1 MCVNCE
7 RIIDK
12 NYDLCSECNKKIN
25 FLTKH
30 YCNVCSTAISDNIYM
45 CGKCITN
52 LSPFKVL
59 KSVCAYDQHSKNM
72 IINLNF

>member
-1 MCVNCE
+1 MICVVSA
-7 RIIDK
+7 I
-12 NYDLCSECNKKIN
+12 KIN

-30 YCNVCSTAISDNIYM
+30 YCNVCGTAISDNIYM

-52 LSPFKVL
+52 LLLFKVL